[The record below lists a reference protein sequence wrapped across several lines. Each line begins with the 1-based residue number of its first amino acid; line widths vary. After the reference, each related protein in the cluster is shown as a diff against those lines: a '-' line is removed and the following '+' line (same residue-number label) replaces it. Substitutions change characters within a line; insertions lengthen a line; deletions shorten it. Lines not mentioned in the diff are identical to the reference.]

1 MSTLDLTPRLS
12 DPDGLF
18 EALVDAHQGLASE
31 ASRRLDAR
39 LVLLLANHIGD
50 VEVVKQAIAGAIG
63 GSAEPR
69 QGRCPWPHRAVAP
82 GPWSGRGLAFRFLA
96 A

>member
-1 MSTLDLTPRLS
+1 MSTLDLSPRLT

-18 EALVDAHQGLASE
+18 EALVEAHRGLAAD

-50 VEVVKQAIAGAIG
+50 PEVVRQAIAEALRC
-63 GSAEPR
+63 APA
-69 QGRCPWPHRAVAP
+69 GR
-82 GPWSGRGLAFRFLA
+82 
-96 A
+96 